1 MTTRKD
7 PLPPEPATSQ
17 REYGHS
23 SGDRN
28 TKDNEADW
36 PELEG
41 GTQRNATP
49 TVDDPEAARD
59 VDDNPTRQP
68 G

>member
-1 MTTRKD
+1 MTTPKD

-28 TKDNEADW
+28 TKSSEADW

-49 TVDDPEAARD
+49 TVDDPAAARE
-59 VDDNPTRQP
+59 VDNHP
-68 G
+68 GVS

>member
-7 PLPPEPATSQ
+7 PQPPEPAVSQ

-28 TKDNEADW
+28 TKSSEADW
-36 PELEG
+36 PSLEG

-49 TVDDPEAARD
+49 TVEDPQAARQ
-59 VDDNPTRQP
+59 VDNNP
-68 G
+68 GVS

>member
-1 MTTRKD
+1 MPTPRD
-7 PLPPEPATSQ
+7 PRPTEPATSQ

-28 TKDNEADW
+28 TKSSEKDW
-36 PELEG
+36 PGFEG

-49 TVDDPEAARD
+49 QVDDPQAARE
-59 VDDNPTRQP
+59 VDQDRDA
-68 G
+68 

>member
-1 MTTRKD
+1 MPPD
-7 PLPPEPATSQ
+7 PGTSQ

-28 TKDNEADW
+28 TKAHEGDW

-41 GTQRNATP
+41 GTQRDATP
-49 TVDDPEAARD
+49 TVDDPQAGRD
-59 VDDNPTRQP
+59 VDENPTRRP